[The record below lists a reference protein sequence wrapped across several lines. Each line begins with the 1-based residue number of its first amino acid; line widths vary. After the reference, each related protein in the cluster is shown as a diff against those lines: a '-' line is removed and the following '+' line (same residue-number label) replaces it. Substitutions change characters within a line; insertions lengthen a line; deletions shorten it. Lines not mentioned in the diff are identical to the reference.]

1 MNETISLQEL
11 FSILRKSFWR
21 ILALTIVAALISFA
35 VSSFLIKPTYQA
47 GTQILVT
54 PKKQEN
60 EIIDASQVQS
70 SVTLVNT
77 YRVII
82 KSPAILEQVQKKVPN
97 APASVG
103 TLNNMV
109 TVESEQ
115 NSQVINVSV
124 QSTDAA
130 LASNVANSI
139 ANVFSSDIKD
149 LMNVDNVKVLSTSG
163 IPTSPVSPNII
174 LNTAIA
180 AVVGLLLG
188 VGLAFLREVLD
199 RRIRTEE
206 QVQQILDLPVLG
218 SIPDIDSKVF
228 KSSSKAAN
236 ERRSNNMAK
245 KSKMNKDARKLITV
259 TQPKSLSLNNIG
271 QFVRILNSWLSI
283 VRFRPFLL
291 HLLRKGKGSQRLR
304 PILQSLTRNK
314 EKKS

>member
-35 VSSFLIKPTYQA
+35 VSTFLIKPTYQA

-54 PKKQEN
+54 PKKQETDV
-60 EIIDASQVQS
+60 IDAAQVQS

-82 KSPAILEQVQKKVPN
+82 KSPAILEKVQEEVEN
-97 APASVG
+97 APDSIGA
-103 TLNNMV
+103 LNNMI

-130 LASNVANSI
+130 LASNVAN
-139 ANVFSSDIKD
+139 AVAKTFSKDIPD
-149 LMNVDNVKVLSTSG
+149 LMNVDNVKVLSVSG
-163 IPTSPVSPNII
+163 IPTSPVSPNIL

-180 AVVGLLLG
+180 GVVGFLLG

-206 QVQQILDLPVLG
+206 QVQQLLDLPVLG

-228 KSSSKAAN
+228 KAS
-236 ERRSNNMAK
+236 AK
-245 KSKMNKDARKLITV
+245 SAKREAVK
-259 TQPKSLSLNNIG
+259 QYG
-271 QFVRILNSWLSI
+271 
-283 VRFRPFLL
+283 
-291 HLLRKGKGSQRLR
+291 
-304 PILQSLTRNK
+304 
-314 EKKS
+314 

>member
-60 EIIDASQVQS
+60 QVIDASQVQS

-82 KSPAILEQVQKKVPN
+82 KSPAILEQVQKEVAN
-97 APASVG
+97 APTSIKA
-103 TLNNMV
+103 LNDMV

-130 LASNVANSI
+130 LASNLANSI
-139 ANVFSSDIKD
+139 AEIFSADVQE
-149 LMNVDNVKVLSTSG
+149 LMSVDNVKVLSTSS
-163 IPTSPVSPNII
+163 IPTSPISPNIL

-180 AVVGLLLG
+180 AVVGFLFG

-228 KSSSKAAN
+228 KSSSKAAKR
-236 ERRSNNMAK
+236 EAVK
-245 KSKMNKDARKLITV
+245 
-259 TQPKSLSLNNIG
+259 QYG
-271 QFVRILNSWLSI
+271 
-283 VRFRPFLL
+283 
-291 HLLRKGKGSQRLR
+291 
-304 PILQSLTRNK
+304 
-314 EKKS
+314 

>member
-11 FSILRKSFWR
+11 FSILRKSLWR

-35 VSSFLIKPTYQA
+35 VSTFLIKPTYQA

-60 EIIDASQVQS
+60 DVIDASQVQS

-82 KSPAILEQVQKKVPN
+82 KSPAILEKVQAEVENVPDSIS
-97 APASVG
+97 A
-103 TLNNMV
+103 LNNMI

-124 QSTDAA
+124 QNTDAA
-130 LASNVANSI
+130 LASNVANSV
-139 ANVFSSDIKD
+139 AKVFSEDITE
-149 LMNVDNVKVLSTSG
+149 LMNVDNVKVLSVSG
-163 IPTSPVSPNII
+163 IPTAPVSPNIL

-180 AVVGLLLG
+180 AVVGFLLG

-228 KSSSKAAN
+228 NASKKA
-236 ERRSNNMAK
+236 
-245 KSKMNKDARKLITV
+245 SKREAVK
-259 TQPKSLSLNNIG
+259 QYG
-271 QFVRILNSWLSI
+271 
-283 VRFRPFLL
+283 
-291 HLLRKGKGSQRLR
+291 
-304 PILQSLTRNK
+304 
-314 EKKS
+314 

>member
-1 MNETISLQEL
+1 M
-11 FSILRKSFWR
+11 
-21 ILALTIVAALISFA
+21 ISFA

-60 EIIDASQVQS
+60 NIIDAQQVQS

-82 KSPAILEQVQKKVPN
+82 KSPAILEKVQKEVSN
-97 APASVG
+97 APSSVSA
-103 TLNNMV
+103 LNNMI

-124 QSTDAA
+124 QSKDAA
-130 LASNVANSI
+130 LASDIANSV
-139 ANVFSSDIKD
+139 ANVFSEDIPK
-149 LMNVDNVKVLSTSG
+149 LMNVDNVKVLSVSG

-180 AVVGLLLG
+180 AVVGFLLG

-228 KSSSKAAN
+228 KSSSKAAKR
-236 ERRSNNMAK
+236 EAFK
-245 KSKMNKDARKLITV
+245 
-259 TQPKSLSLNNIG
+259 QYG
-271 QFVRILNSWLSI
+271 
-283 VRFRPFLL
+283 
-291 HLLRKGKGSQRLR
+291 
-304 PILQSLTRNK
+304 
-314 EKKS
+314 

>member
-35 VSSFLIKPTYQA
+35 VSSFVIKPTYQA
-47 GTQILVT
+47 DTQILVT

-60 EIIDASQVQS
+60 NIIDAQQVQS

-82 KSPAILEQVQKKVPN
+82 KSPAILEKVQKEVSN
-97 APASVG
+97 APSSVSA
-103 TLNNMV
+103 LNNMI

-124 QSTDAA
+124 QSKDAA
-130 LASNVANSI
+130 LASDIANSV
-139 ANVFSSDIKD
+139 ANVFSEDIPK
-149 LMNVDNVKVLSTSG
+149 LMNVDNVKVLSVSG

-180 AVVGLLLG
+180 AVVGFLLG

-228 KSSSKAAN
+228 KSSSKAAKR
-236 ERRSNNMAK
+236 EAVK
-245 KSKMNKDARKLITV
+245 
-259 TQPKSLSLNNIG
+259 QYG
-271 QFVRILNSWLSI
+271 
-283 VRFRPFLL
+283 
-291 HLLRKGKGSQRLR
+291 
-304 PILQSLTRNK
+304 
-314 EKKS
+314 

>member
-11 FSILRKSFWR
+11 FSVLRKSLWR
-21 ILALTIVAALISFA
+21 IVALTVVVALISFA

-47 GTQILVT
+47 ETQILVT

-60 EIIDASQVQS
+60 NIIDAQQVQS

-82 KSPAILEQVQKKVPN
+82 KSPAILETVQKEVSN
-97 APASVG
+97 APTSLSA
-103 TLNNMV
+103 LNNMI

-130 LASNVANSI
+130 LASDIANSV
-139 ANVFSSDIKD
+139 ASVFSEDIPK
-149 LMNVDNVKVLSTSG
+149 LMNVDNVKVLSVSG

-188 VGLAFLREVLD
+188 IGLAFLREVLD

-228 KSSSKAAN
+228 KSSSKAAK
-236 ERRSNNMAK
+236 RGAVK
-245 KSKMNKDARKLITV
+245 
-259 TQPKSLSLNNIG
+259 QYG
-271 QFVRILNSWLSI
+271 
-283 VRFRPFLL
+283 
-291 HLLRKGKGSQRLR
+291 
-304 PILQSLTRNK
+304 
-314 EKKS
+314 

>member
-11 FSILRKSFWR
+11 FSILRKSLWR

-35 VSSFLIKPTYQA
+35 VSTFLIKPTYQA

-60 EIIDASQVQS
+60 DVIDAAQVQS

-82 KSPAILEQVQKKVPN
+82 KSPAILEKVQAEVEN
-97 APASVG
+97 APDSISA
-103 TLNNMV
+103 LNNMI

-124 QSTDAA
+124 QNTDAA
-130 LASNVANSI
+130 LASNVANSV
-139 ANVFSSDIKD
+139 AKVFSEDITE
-149 LMNVDNVKVLSTSG
+149 LMNVDNVKVLSVSG
-163 IPTSPVSPNII
+163 IPTAPVSPNIL

-180 AVVGLLLG
+180 AVVGFLLG

-228 KSSSKAAN
+228 NASKKA
-236 ERRSNNMAK
+236 
-245 KSKMNKDARKLITV
+245 SKREAVK
-259 TQPKSLSLNNIG
+259 QYG
-271 QFVRILNSWLSI
+271 
-283 VRFRPFLL
+283 
-291 HLLRKGKGSQRLR
+291 
-304 PILQSLTRNK
+304 
-314 EKKS
+314 

>member
-11 FSILRKSFWR
+11 FLILRKSFWR
-21 ILALTIVAALISFA
+21 ILALTIIAASISFA
-35 VSSFLIKPTYQA
+35 VSNFWVKPTYQA

-60 EIIDASQVQS
+60 NVIDASQVQS

-82 KSPAILEQVQKKVPN
+82 KSPAILEKVQKELKN
-97 APASVG
+97 EGLSVG
-103 TLNNMV
+103 SINSMV

-124 QSTDAA
+124 KSTDAA
-130 LASNVANSI
+130 LASNVANSV
-139 ANVFSSDIKD
+139 ANVFSKDIPK
-149 LMNVDNVKVLSTSG
+149 LMNIDNAKVLSVSG
-163 IPTSPVSPNII
+163 IPSVPVSPNIF

-180 AVVGLLLG
+180 AVVGFLLG

-228 KSSSKAAN
+228 KSSSKATKREA
-236 ERRSNNMAK
+236 
-245 KSKMNKDARKLITV
+245 V
-259 TQPKSLSLNNIG
+259 QQYG
-271 QFVRILNSWLSI
+271 
-283 VRFRPFLL
+283 
-291 HLLRKGKGSQRLR
+291 
-304 PILQSLTRNK
+304 
-314 EKKS
+314 

>member
-35 VSSFLIKPTYQA
+35 VSSFVIKPTYQA
-47 GTQILVT
+47 DTQILVT

-60 EIIDASQVQS
+60 NIIDAQQVQS

-82 KSPAILEQVQKKVPN
+82 KSPAILGKVQKEVSN
-97 APASVG
+97 APSSVSS
-103 TLNNMV
+103 LNNMI

-124 QSTDAA
+124 QSKDAA
-130 LASNVANSI
+130 LASDIANSV
-139 ANVFSSDIKD
+139 ANVFSEDIPK
-149 LMNVDNVKVLSTSG
+149 LMNVDNVKVLSVSG

-180 AVVGLLLG
+180 AVVGFLLG

-228 KSSSKAAN
+228 KSSSKAAKR
-236 ERRSNNMAK
+236 EAVK
-245 KSKMNKDARKLITV
+245 
-259 TQPKSLSLNNIG
+259 QYG
-271 QFVRILNSWLSI
+271 
-283 VRFRPFLL
+283 
-291 HLLRKGKGSQRLR
+291 
-304 PILQSLTRNK
+304 
-314 EKKS
+314 

>member
-60 EIIDASQVQS
+60 EVIDAQSVQS

-82 KSPAILEQVQKKVPN
+82 KSPAILEQVQKEVPN
-97 APASVG
+97 APTNVAA
-103 TLNNMV
+103 LNNMV

-124 QSTDAA
+124 QSTDAS
-130 LASNVANSI
+130 LASNMANSI
-139 ANVFSSDIKD
+139 AEVFSSDVQK
-149 LMNVDNVKVLSTSG
+149 LMSVDNVTVLSKSG

-180 AVVGLLLG
+180 AVVGFLLG

-199 RRIRTEE
+199 RRIRTED

-228 KSSSKAAN
+228 KSSSKAAKR
-236 ERRSNNMAK
+236 EA
-245 KSKMNKDARKLITV
+245 V
-259 TQPKSLSLNNIG
+259 QQHG
-271 QFVRILNSWLSI
+271 
-283 VRFRPFLL
+283 
-291 HLLRKGKGSQRLR
+291 
-304 PILQSLTRNK
+304 
-314 EKKS
+314 

>member
-11 FSILRKSFWR
+11 FSILRKSLWR
-21 ILALTIVAALISFA
+21 ILALTIVAAVISFA
-35 VSSFLIKPTYQA
+35 VSTFLIKPTYQA

-60 EIIDASQVQS
+60 DVIDASQVQS

-82 KSPAILEQVQKKVPN
+82 KSPAILEKVQAEVKN
-97 APASVG
+97 APTSINA
-103 TLNNMV
+103 LNNMI

-124 QSTDAA
+124 QNTDAA
-130 LASNVANSI
+130 LASNVANSV
-139 ANVFSSDIKD
+139 ASVFSEDITD
-149 LMNVDNVKVLSTSG
+149 LMNVDNVKVLSVSG
-163 IPTSPVSPNII
+163 IPTAPVSPNII

-180 AVVGLLLG
+180 AVVGFLLG

-228 KSSSKAAN
+228 KSSAKAAKR
-236 ERRSNNMAK
+236 EAAK
-245 KSKMNKDARKLITV
+245 
-259 TQPKSLSLNNIG
+259 QYG
-271 QFVRILNSWLSI
+271 
-283 VRFRPFLL
+283 
-291 HLLRKGKGSQRLR
+291 
-304 PILQSLTRNK
+304 
-314 EKKS
+314 

>member
-11 FSILRKSFWR
+11 FSVLKKSLWR

-35 VSSFLIKPTYQA
+35 VSTFLIKPTYQA

-60 EIIDASQVQS
+60 DVIDASQVQS

-82 KSPAILEQVQKKVPN
+82 KSPAILEKVQEEVKN
-97 APASVG
+97 APSSISA
-103 TLNNMV
+103 LNNMI

-130 LASNVANSI
+130 LASNLANSV
-139 ANVFSSDIKD
+139 ARVFSEDITK
-149 LMNVDNVKVLSTSG
+149 LMNVDNVKVLSVSG
-163 IPTSPVSPNII
+163 IPTVPVSPNIL

-180 AVVGLLLG
+180 AVVGFLLG

-206 QVQQILDLPVLG
+206 QVQQLLDLPVLG
-218 SIPDIDSKVF
+218 SIPDIESKVF
-228 KSSSKAAN
+228 KTS
-236 ERRSNNMAK
+236 AK
-245 KSKMNKDARKLITV
+245 SAKREAVK
-259 TQPKSLSLNNIG
+259 QYG
-271 QFVRILNSWLSI
+271 
-283 VRFRPFLL
+283 
-291 HLLRKGKGSQRLR
+291 
-304 PILQSLTRNK
+304 
-314 EKKS
+314 

>member
-11 FSILRKSFWR
+11 FSILRKSLWR

-35 VSSFLIKPTYQA
+35 VSTFLIKPTYQA

-60 EIIDASQVQS
+60 DVIDASQIQS

-82 KSPAILEQVQKKVPN
+82 KSPAILEKVQSEVEN
-97 APASVG
+97 APDSISA
-103 TLNNMV
+103 LNSMI

-124 QSTDAA
+124 QNTDAA
-130 LASNVANSI
+130 LASNIANSV
-139 ANVFSSDIKD
+139 AKVFSDDITD
-149 LMNVDNVKVLSTSG
+149 LMNVDNVKVLSVSG
-163 IPTSPVSPNII
+163 IPTSPVSPNIL

-180 AVVGLLLG
+180 AVIGFLLG

-218 SIPDIDSKVF
+218 SIPDIDSKIF
-228 KSSSKAAN
+228 NSSKKTAKREAA
-236 ERRSNNMAK
+236 K
-245 KSKMNKDARKLITV
+245 
-259 TQPKSLSLNNIG
+259 QYG
-271 QFVRILNSWLSI
+271 
-283 VRFRPFLL
+283 
-291 HLLRKGKGSQRLR
+291 
-304 PILQSLTRNK
+304 
-314 EKKS
+314 

>member
-11 FSILRKSFWR
+11 FSILRKSLWR

-35 VSSFLIKPTYQA
+35 VSTFLIKPTYQA

-60 EIIDASQVQS
+60 DVIDASQVQS

-82 KSPAILEQVQKKVPN
+82 KSPAILEKVQAEVKN
-97 APASVG
+97 APDSISA
-103 TLNNMV
+103 LNDMI

-124 QSTDAA
+124 QNTDAA
-130 LASNVANSI
+130 LASNVANSV
-139 ANVFSSDIKD
+139 AKVFSDDITD
-149 LMNVDNVKVLSTSG
+149 LMNVDNVRVLSVSG
-163 IPTSPVSPNII
+163 IPTAPVSPNIL

-180 AVVGLLLG
+180 AVVGFLLG

-228 KSSSKAAN
+228 NASQKVSKREAA
-236 ERRSNNMAK
+236 K
-245 KSKMNKDARKLITV
+245 
-259 TQPKSLSLNNIG
+259 QYG
-271 QFVRILNSWLSI
+271 
-283 VRFRPFLL
+283 
-291 HLLRKGKGSQRLR
+291 
-304 PILQSLTRNK
+304 
-314 EKKS
+314 

>member
-54 PKKQEN
+54 PKKQDN
-60 EIIDASQVQS
+60 EVIDAQSVQS

-82 KSPAILEQVQKKVPN
+82 KSPAILEQVQKEVPN
-97 APASVG
+97 APTNMNA
-103 TLNNMV
+103 LNNMV

-130 LASNVANSI
+130 LASNLANSI
-139 ANVFSSDIKD
+139 AEVFSSDVQE
-149 LMNVDNVKVLSTSG
+149 LMSVDNVTVLSTSG

-180 AVVGLLLG
+180 AVVGFLLG

-199 RRIRTEE
+199 RRIRTED

-228 KSSSKAAN
+228 KSSSKAAKR
-236 ERRSNNMAK
+236 EA
-245 KSKMNKDARKLITV
+245 V
-259 TQPKSLSLNNIG
+259 QQHG
-271 QFVRILNSWLSI
+271 
-283 VRFRPFLL
+283 
-291 HLLRKGKGSQRLR
+291 
-304 PILQSLTRNK
+304 
-314 EKKS
+314 

>member
-35 VSSFLIKPTYQA
+35 VSTFLIKPTYQA

-54 PKKQEN
+54 PKKQETDV
-60 EIIDASQVQS
+60 IDAAQVQS

-82 KSPAILEQVQKKVPN
+82 KSPAILEKVQEEVEN
-97 APASVG
+97 APDNIGA
-103 TLNNMV
+103 LNNMI

-130 LASNVANSI
+130 LASNVAN
-139 ANVFSSDIKD
+139 AVAKTFSKDIPD
-149 LMNVDNVKVLSTSG
+149 LMNVDNVKVLSVSG
-163 IPTSPVSPNII
+163 IPTSPVSPNIL

-180 AVVGLLLG
+180 GVVGFLLG

-206 QVQQILDLPVLG
+206 QVQQLLDLPVLG
-218 SIPDIDSKVF
+218 SIPDIDSKLF
-228 KSSSKAAN
+228 KAS
-236 ERRSNNMAK
+236 AK
-245 KSKMNKDARKLITV
+245 SAKREVVK
-259 TQPKSLSLNNIG
+259 QYG
-271 QFVRILNSWLSI
+271 
-283 VRFRPFLL
+283 
-291 HLLRKGKGSQRLR
+291 
-304 PILQSLTRNK
+304 
-314 EKKS
+314 

>member
-11 FSILRKSFWR
+11 FSILRKSLWR

-35 VSSFLIKPTYQA
+35 VSTFLIKPTYQA

-60 EIIDASQVQS
+60 DVIDASQVQS

-82 KSPAILEQVQKKVPN
+82 KSPAILEKVQAEVEN
-97 APASVG
+97 APDSIGA
-103 TLNNMV
+103 LNNMI

-124 QSTDAA
+124 QNTDAA
-130 LASNVANSI
+130 LASNVANSV
-139 ANVFSSDIKD
+139 AKVFSEDITE
-149 LMNVDNVKVLSTSG
+149 LMNVDNVKVLSVSG
-163 IPTSPVSPNII
+163 IPTAPVSPNIL

-180 AVVGLLLG
+180 AVIGFLLG

-228 KSSSKAAN
+228 NASKKA
-236 ERRSNNMAK
+236 
-245 KSKMNKDARKLITV
+245 SKREAVK
-259 TQPKSLSLNNIG
+259 QYG
-271 QFVRILNSWLSI
+271 
-283 VRFRPFLL
+283 
-291 HLLRKGKGSQRLR
+291 
-304 PILQSLTRNK
+304 
-314 EKKS
+314 

>member
-60 EIIDASQVQS
+60 EVIDAQSVQS

-82 KSPAILEQVQKKVPN
+82 KSPAILEKVQKEVPN
-97 APASVG
+97 APTNVAA
-103 TLNNMV
+103 LNNMV

-130 LASNVANSI
+130 LASNMANSI
-139 ANVFSSDIKD
+139 AEVFSSDVQK
-149 LMNVDNVKVLSTSG
+149 LMSVDNVTVLSKSG

-180 AVVGLLLG
+180 AVVGFLLG

-199 RRIRTEE
+199 RRIRTED

-228 KSSSKAAN
+228 KSSSKAAKR
-236 ERRSNNMAK
+236 EA
-245 KSKMNKDARKLITV
+245 V
-259 TQPKSLSLNNIG
+259 QQHG
-271 QFVRILNSWLSI
+271 
-283 VRFRPFLL
+283 
-291 HLLRKGKGSQRLR
+291 
-304 PILQSLTRNK
+304 
-314 EKKS
+314 

>member
-60 EIIDASQVQS
+60 EVIDAQSVQS

-82 KSPAILEQVQKKVPN
+82 KSPAILEQVQKEVPN
-97 APASVG
+97 APTNVAA
-103 TLNNMV
+103 LNNMV

-130 LASNVANSI
+130 LASNMANSI
-139 ANVFSSDIKD
+139 AEVFSSDVQK
-149 LMNVDNVKVLSTSG
+149 LMSVDNVTVLSKSN

-180 AVVGLLLG
+180 AVVGFLLG

-199 RRIRTEE
+199 RRIRTED

-228 KSSSKAAN
+228 KSSSKAAKR
-236 ERRSNNMAK
+236 EA
-245 KSKMNKDARKLITV
+245 V
-259 TQPKSLSLNNIG
+259 QQHG
-271 QFVRILNSWLSI
+271 
-283 VRFRPFLL
+283 
-291 HLLRKGKGSQRLR
+291 
-304 PILQSLTRNK
+304 
-314 EKKS
+314 

>member
-11 FSILRKSFWR
+11 FSILRKSLWR
-21 ILALTIVAALISFA
+21 ILALTIVAAVISFA
-35 VSSFLIKPTYQA
+35 VSTFLIKPTYQA

-60 EIIDASQVQS
+60 DVIDASQVQS

-82 KSPAILEQVQKKVPN
+82 KSPAILEKVQAEVEN
-97 APASVG
+97 APTSINA
-103 TLNNMV
+103 LNNMI

-130 LASNVANSI
+130 LASNVANSV
-139 ANVFSSDIKD
+139 ANVFSEDITD
-149 LMNVDNVKVLSTSG
+149 LMNVDNVKVLSVSG
-163 IPTSPVSPNII
+163 IPTAPVSPNII

-180 AVVGLLLG
+180 AVVGFLLG

-228 KSSSKAAN
+228 KSSAKATKREA
-236 ERRSNNMAK
+236 AK
-245 KSKMNKDARKLITV
+245 
-259 TQPKSLSLNNIG
+259 QYG
-271 QFVRILNSWLSI
+271 
-283 VRFRPFLL
+283 
-291 HLLRKGKGSQRLR
+291 
-304 PILQSLTRNK
+304 
-314 EKKS
+314 

>member
-11 FSILRKSFWR
+11 FSILRKSLWR

-35 VSSFLIKPTYQA
+35 VSTFLIKPIYQA

-60 EIIDASQVQS
+60 DVIDASQVQS

-82 KSPAILEQVQKKVPN
+82 KSPAILEKVQAEVKN
-97 APASVG
+97 APDSIGA
-103 TLNNMV
+103 LNNMI

-124 QSTDAA
+124 QNTDAA
-130 LASNVANSI
+130 LASNVANSV
-139 ANVFSSDIKD
+139 AKVFSEDITE
-149 LMNVDNVKVLSTSG
+149 LMNVDNVKVLSVSG
-163 IPTSPVSPNII
+163 IPTAPVSPNIL
-174 LNTAIA
+174 LNTVIA
-180 AVVGLLLG
+180 AVVGFLLG

-228 KSSSKAAN
+228 NASKKA
-236 ERRSNNMAK
+236 
-245 KSKMNKDARKLITV
+245 SKREAVK
-259 TQPKSLSLNNIG
+259 QYG
-271 QFVRILNSWLSI
+271 
-283 VRFRPFLL
+283 
-291 HLLRKGKGSQRLR
+291 
-304 PILQSLTRNK
+304 
-314 EKKS
+314 

>member
-1 MNETISLQEL
+1 M
-11 FSILRKSFWR
+11 
-21 ILALTIVAALISFA
+21 LALTIVAALISFA

-60 EIIDASQVQS
+60 NIIDAQQVQS

-82 KSPAILEQVQKKVPN
+82 KSPAILEKVQKEVSN
-97 APASVG
+97 APSSVSA
-103 TLNNMV
+103 LNNMI

-124 QSTDAA
+124 QSKDAA
-130 LASNVANSI
+130 LASDIANSV
-139 ANVFSSDIKD
+139 ANVFSEDIPK
-149 LMNVDNVKVLSTSG
+149 LMNVDNVKVLSVSG

-180 AVVGLLLG
+180 AVVGFLLG

-228 KSSSKAAN
+228 KSSSKAAKR
-236 ERRSNNMAK
+236 EAFK
-245 KSKMNKDARKLITV
+245 
-259 TQPKSLSLNNIG
+259 QYG
-271 QFVRILNSWLSI
+271 
-283 VRFRPFLL
+283 
-291 HLLRKGKGSQRLR
+291 
-304 PILQSLTRNK
+304 
-314 EKKS
+314 

>member
-60 EIIDASQVQS
+60 EVIDAQSVQS

-82 KSPAILEQVQKKVPN
+82 KSPAILEQVQKEVPN
-97 APASVG
+97 APTNVAV
-103 TLNNMV
+103 LNNMV

-130 LASNVANSI
+130 LASNMANSI
-139 ANVFSSDIKD
+139 AEVFSSDVQK
-149 LMNVDNVKVLSTSG
+149 LMSVDNVTVLSKSG
-163 IPTSPVSPNII
+163 IPTSPVSPNIL

-180 AVVGLLLG
+180 AVVGFLLG

-199 RRIRTEE
+199 RRIRTED

-228 KSSSKAAN
+228 KSSSKAAKR
-236 ERRSNNMAK
+236 EA
-245 KSKMNKDARKLITV
+245 V
-259 TQPKSLSLNNIG
+259 QQHG
-271 QFVRILNSWLSI
+271 
-283 VRFRPFLL
+283 
-291 HLLRKGKGSQRLR
+291 
-304 PILQSLTRNK
+304 
-314 EKKS
+314 

>member
-11 FSILRKSFWR
+11 FSILRKSLWR
-21 ILALTIVAALISFA
+21 ILALTIVAAVISFA
-35 VSSFLIKPTYQA
+35 VSTFLIKPTYQA

-60 EIIDASQVQS
+60 DVIDASQVQS

-82 KSPAILEQVQKKVPN
+82 KSPAILEKVQAEVEN
-97 APASVG
+97 APDNIGA
-103 TLNNMV
+103 LNNMI

-124 QSTDAA
+124 QNTDAA
-130 LASNVANSI
+130 LASNVANSV
-139 ANVFSSDIKD
+139 AKVFSEDITE
-149 LMNVDNVKVLSTSG
+149 LMNVDNVKVLSVSG
-163 IPTSPVSPNII
+163 IPTAPVSPNII

-180 AVVGLLLG
+180 AVVGFLLG

-228 KSSSKAAN
+228 KSSAKATKREA
-236 ERRSNNMAK
+236 AK
-245 KSKMNKDARKLITV
+245 
-259 TQPKSLSLNNIG
+259 QYG
-271 QFVRILNSWLSI
+271 
-283 VRFRPFLL
+283 
-291 HLLRKGKGSQRLR
+291 
-304 PILQSLTRNK
+304 
-314 EKKS
+314 

>member
-60 EIIDASQVQS
+60 EVIDAQSVQS

-82 KSPAILEQVQKKVPN
+82 KSPAILEQVQKEVPN
-97 APASVG
+97 APTNVAA
-103 TLNNMV
+103 LNNMV

-130 LASNVANSI
+130 LASNMANSI
-139 ANVFSSDIKD
+139 AEVFSSDVQE
-149 LMNVDNVKVLSTSG
+149 LMSVDNVTVLSKSG

-180 AVVGLLLG
+180 AVVGFLLG

-199 RRIRTEE
+199 RRIRTED

-228 KSSSKAAN
+228 KSSSKAAKR
-236 ERRSNNMAK
+236 EA
-245 KSKMNKDARKLITV
+245 V
-259 TQPKSLSLNNIG
+259 QQHG
-271 QFVRILNSWLSI
+271 
-283 VRFRPFLL
+283 
-291 HLLRKGKGSQRLR
+291 
-304 PILQSLTRNK
+304 
-314 EKKS
+314 

>member
-35 VSSFLIKPTYQA
+35 VSTFLIKPTYQA
-47 GTQILVT
+47 DTQILVT
-54 PKKQEN
+54 PKKQESDV
-60 EIIDASQVQS
+60 IDAAQVQS

-82 KSPAILEQVQKKVPN
+82 KSPAILEKVQEEVTNSPN
-97 APASVG
+97 KISD
-103 TLNNMV
+103 LNKMI

-130 LASNVANSI
+130 LASNVAN
-139 ANVFSSDIKD
+139 AVAKTFSKDIPD
-149 LMNVDNVKVLSTSG
+149 LMNVDNVKVLSVSG
-163 IPTSPVSPNII
+163 IPTSPVSPNIL

-180 AVVGLLLG
+180 GVVGFLLG

-206 QVQQILDLPVLG
+206 QVQQLLDLPVLG

-228 KSSSKAAN
+228 KAS
-236 ERRSNNMAK
+236 AK
-245 KSKMNKDARKLITV
+245 SAKREAVK
-259 TQPKSLSLNNIG
+259 QYG
-271 QFVRILNSWLSI
+271 
-283 VRFRPFLL
+283 
-291 HLLRKGKGSQRLR
+291 
-304 PILQSLTRNK
+304 
-314 EKKS
+314 

>member
-35 VSSFLIKPTYQA
+35 VSNFLIKPTYQA
-47 GTQILVT
+47 DTQILVT
-54 PKKQEN
+54 PQKQAN
-60 EIIDASQVQS
+60 EVIDASQVQS

-82 KSPAILEQVQKKVPN
+82 KSPAILEQVQKEVAN
-97 APASVG
+97 APTSIKS
-103 TLNNMV
+103 LNDMV

-130 LASNVANSI
+130 LASNLANSI
-139 ANVFSSDIKD
+139 AEIFSTDVQE
-149 LMNVDNVKVLSTSG
+149 LMSVDNVKVLSTSS
-163 IPTSPVSPNII
+163 IPTSPISPNIL

-180 AVVGLLLG
+180 AVVGFLLG

-199 RRIRTEE
+199 RRIRTED

-228 KSSSKAAN
+228 KSSSKAAKR
-236 ERRSNNMAK
+236 EA
-245 KSKMNKDARKLITV
+245 V
-259 TQPKSLSLNNIG
+259 QQHG
-271 QFVRILNSWLSI
+271 
-283 VRFRPFLL
+283 
-291 HLLRKGKGSQRLR
+291 
-304 PILQSLTRNK
+304 
-314 EKKS
+314 

>member
-35 VSSFLIKPTYQA
+35 VSSFVIKPTYQA
-47 GTQILVT
+47 DTQILVT

-60 EIIDASQVQS
+60 NIIDAQQVQS

-82 KSPAILEQVQKKVPN
+82 KSPAILEKVQKEVLN
-97 APASVG
+97 APSSVSA
-103 TLNNMV
+103 LNNMI

-124 QSTDAA
+124 QSKDAA
-130 LASNVANSI
+130 LASDIANSV
-139 ANVFSSDIKD
+139 ANVFSEDIPK
-149 LMNVDNVKVLSTSG
+149 LMNVDNVKVLSVSG

-180 AVVGLLLG
+180 AVVGFLLG

-228 KSSSKAAN
+228 KSSSKAAKR
-236 ERRSNNMAK
+236 EAVK
-245 KSKMNKDARKLITV
+245 
-259 TQPKSLSLNNIG
+259 QYG
-271 QFVRILNSWLSI
+271 
-283 VRFRPFLL
+283 
-291 HLLRKGKGSQRLR
+291 
-304 PILQSLTRNK
+304 
-314 EKKS
+314 

>member
-47 GTQILVT
+47 ETQILVT

-60 EIIDASQVQS
+60 NIIDAQQVQS

-82 KSPAILEQVQKKVPN
+82 KSPAILEKVQKEVSN
-97 APASVG
+97 APSSVSA
-103 TLNNMV
+103 LNNMI

-124 QSTDAA
+124 QSKDAA
-130 LASNVANSI
+130 LASDIANSV
-139 ANVFSSDIKD
+139 ANVFSEDIPK
-149 LMNVDNVKVLSTSG
+149 LMNVDNVKVLSVSG
-163 IPTSPVSPNII
+163 IPTSPVSPNI
-174 LNTAIA
+174 LFNTAIA
-180 AVVGLLLG
+180 GIVGFLLG
-188 VGLAFLREVLD
+188 IGLAFLREIFD

-228 KSSSKAAN
+228 KSPSKAAKR
-236 ERRSNNMAK
+236 EAVK
-245 KSKMNKDARKLITV
+245 
-259 TQPKSLSLNNIG
+259 QYG
-271 QFVRILNSWLSI
+271 
-283 VRFRPFLL
+283 
-291 HLLRKGKGSQRLR
+291 
-304 PILQSLTRNK
+304 
-314 EKKS
+314 

>member
-54 PKKQEN
+54 PKKQESN
-60 EIIDASQVQS
+60 VIDAAQVQS

-82 KSPAILEQVQKKVPN
+82 KSPAILEKVQKEVSN
-97 APASVG
+97 APSSVSA
-103 TLNNMV
+103 LNNMI

-124 QSTDAA
+124 QSKDAA
-130 LASNVANSI
+130 LASDIANSV
-139 ANVFSSDIKD
+139 ANVFSEDIPK
-149 LMNVDNVKVLSTSG
+149 LMNVDNVKVLSVSG

-180 AVVGLLLG
+180 AVVGFLLG

-228 KSSSKAAN
+228 KSSSKAAKR
-236 ERRSNNMAK
+236 EAVK
-245 KSKMNKDARKLITV
+245 
-259 TQPKSLSLNNIG
+259 QYG
-271 QFVRILNSWLSI
+271 
-283 VRFRPFLL
+283 
-291 HLLRKGKGSQRLR
+291 
-304 PILQSLTRNK
+304 
-314 EKKS
+314 

>member
-60 EIIDASQVQS
+60 EVIDAQSVQS

-82 KSPAILEQVQKKVPN
+82 KSPAILEQVQKEVPN
-97 APASVG
+97 APTNVTA
-103 TLNNMV
+103 LNNMV

-124 QSTDAA
+124 QSTNAA
-130 LASNVANSI
+130 LASNMANSI
-139 ANVFSSDIKD
+139 AEVFSSDVQK
-149 LMNVDNVKVLSTSG
+149 LMSVDNVTVLSKSN

-180 AVVGLLLG
+180 AVVGFLLG

-199 RRIRTEE
+199 RRIRTED

-228 KSSSKAAN
+228 KSSSKAAKR
-236 ERRSNNMAK
+236 EA
-245 KSKMNKDARKLITV
+245 V
-259 TQPKSLSLNNIG
+259 QQHG
-271 QFVRILNSWLSI
+271 
-283 VRFRPFLL
+283 
-291 HLLRKGKGSQRLR
+291 
-304 PILQSLTRNK
+304 
-314 EKKS
+314 

>member
-11 FSILRKSFWR
+11 FSVLKKSLWR

-35 VSSFLIKPTYQA
+35 VSTFLIKPTYQA

-60 EIIDASQVQS
+60 DVIDASQVQS

-82 KSPAILEQVQKKVPN
+82 KSPAILEKVQEEVKN
-97 APASVG
+97 APTSISA
-103 TLNNMV
+103 LNNMI

-130 LASNVANSI
+130 LASNLANSV
-139 ANVFSSDIKD
+139 ARVFSEDITN
-149 LMNVDNVKVLSTSG
+149 LMNVDNVKVLSVSG
-163 IPTSPVSPNII
+163 IPTVPVSPNIL

-180 AVVGLLLG
+180 AVVGFLLG

-206 QVQQILDLPVLG
+206 QVQQLLDLPVLG

-228 KSSSKAAN
+228 KSS
-236 ERRSNNMAK
+236 AK
-245 KSKMNKDARKLITV
+245 SAKREAVK
-259 TQPKSLSLNNIG
+259 QYG
-271 QFVRILNSWLSI
+271 
-283 VRFRPFLL
+283 
-291 HLLRKGKGSQRLR
+291 
-304 PILQSLTRNK
+304 
-314 EKKS
+314 

>member
-21 ILALTIVAALISFA
+21 ILALTIVTALISFA
-35 VSSFLIKPTYQA
+35 VSSFLIKPMYQA

-54 PKKQEN
+54 PKKQAN
-60 EIIDASQVQS
+60 EVIDAAQVQS

-82 KSPAILEQVQKKVPN
+82 KSPAILEQVQKEVMN
-97 APASVG
+97 APVSIDA
-103 TLNNMV
+103 LNNMV

-139 ANVFSSDIKD
+139 AEVFSSDVQK
-149 LMNVDNVKVLSTSG
+149 LMSVDNVTVLSKSS
-163 IPTSPVSPNII
+163 IPTSPVSPNIV

-180 AVVGLLLG
+180 AVVGFLLG

-199 RRIRTEE
+199 RRIRTED

-228 KSSSKAAN
+228 KSSSKAAKR
-236 ERRSNNMAK
+236 EA
-245 KSKMNKDARKLITV
+245 V
-259 TQPKSLSLNNIG
+259 QQHG
-271 QFVRILNSWLSI
+271 
-283 VRFRPFLL
+283 
-291 HLLRKGKGSQRLR
+291 
-304 PILQSLTRNK
+304 
-314 EKKS
+314 